1 MKKVYLFLAYGFEEV
16 EALTTVDLLRRGGI
30 EAITVSVSTSNIVT
44 GAHKIPVTADIKI
57 DEITLNEADAIVLPG
72 GQPGVDN
79 LMTCDIMKK
88 IIQSA
93 YESNKLI
100 CAICAAPMILG
111 KMGLLEGRK
120 ATCYPSCTGA
130 LTGAEVSDDKVC
142 VDGNIVTSQGVGTAI
157 DFALEIIKILAS
169 EEISNQVK
177 ESILA

>member
-1 MKKVYLFLAYGFEEV
+1 
-16 EALTTVDLLRRGGI
+16 
-30 EAITVSVSTSNIVT
+30 
-44 GAHKIPVTADIKI
+44 
-57 DEITLNEADAIVLPG
+57 
-72 GQPGVDN
+72 
-79 LMTCDIMKK
+79 
-88 IIQSA
+88 
-93 YESNKLI
+93 
-100 CAICAAPMILG
+100 MILG